1 MKAFLRATFFLL
13 FAFPTSGFSHTL
25 DTAALEDRVFELYE
39 EVRISPLLSRENVDH
54 LLRSHRGQIPRY
66 LEGWLYEIKGDS
78 YYMVS
83 QYDSAIHY
91 FLYARNLMELERD
104 SISLAYN
111 DVYLAEA
118 YNEMGL
124 HEEAAKHFFTARN
137 YCTTVGDTFGLIDI
151 SYGLSLLFYD
161 REEYRPSLKYIQ
173 EAIELAVLSEDSS
186 YFASLYT
193 QLSSVYLQL
202 DNVDTAISLAQSA
215 LKFDAAQGS
224 SKLERA
230 YALGALAEGLN
241 ERGLYNEARLYLD
254 SAMSLATDI
263 NDLYATI
270 YFRTAIARNYWGK
283 GEYDIAWEL
292 IEDVLDDSERLGI
305 KSGLRYALRA
315 AVDLSREEGD
325 YQRALFYSDS
335 LQSFTKE
342 LLNDNFELVLLE
354 SELNEALAESE
365 KLEKERQINDL
376 IIQRNSALLVL
387 ALLAALGAGIAWY
400 FQYRGN
406 RRMRKLNAIL
416 EERNKMI
423 SSQNT
428 QLDEQT
434 RVLTE
439 NQKLLKKSS
448 ADKDKLLTLISHDLR
463 SPLAQV
469 KSVSELILSGAVSEE
484 EMKTFFERINET
496 ADKSLANLTDVLVW
510 ARSQMDKGMTSSSD
524 AVDAREAI
532 DNAYGLVQSNFEGKE
547 IAHHI
552 ECPDPSPQVQCD
564 ESHLGIILRN
574 LLSNSAKFSHRGQE
588 VRTVVKEDGAWVHF
602 VVEDKGVGMTEE
614 VRRKIFEEGRRMSE
628 RGTELES
635 GTGTGLQLVRE
646 FTEANGGKLEIFSR
660 EGKGT
665 SISVSFRKA

>member
-1 MKAFLRATFFLL
+1 MQSFIRATLLFLL
-13 FAFPTSGFSHTL
+13 LFPIQGRSHSI
-25 DTAALEDRVFELYE
+25 DTASLEDRVYELYE
-39 EVRISPLLSRENVDH
+39 EVRVTPLLSRESVDH
-54 LLRSHRGQIPRY
+54 LLHQHKNELPIY
-66 LEGWLYEIKGDS
+66 LEAWLYEIKGDS

-91 FLYARNLMELERD
+91 FLYARHIMEQDRD
-104 SISLAYN
+104 SVSLAYN
-111 DVYLAEA
+111 DIYLAEA

-137 YCTTVGDTFGLIDI
+137 YFVAVGDTFGLIDVG
-151 SYGLSLLFYD
+151 YGLSLLFYD
-161 REEYRPSLKYIQ
+161 REEYRSSLKHIQ
-173 EAIELAVLSEDSS
+173 ESIELARILEDSS
-186 YFASLYT
+186 YFTSLFT

-202 DNVDTAISLAQSA
+202 GNADTATLLARKA
-215 LKFDAAQGS
+215 LEIDAKLET

-230 YALGALAEGLN
+230 YALGSLADALN
-241 ERGLYNEARLYLD
+241 ELGLYHEARLNLD
-254 SAMSLATDI
+254 TAMALSTDI

-270 YFRTAIARNYWGK
+270 YFRTAIARNHWGK
-283 GEYDIAWEL
+283 GEYDVAWEL
-292 IEDVLDDSERLGI
+292 IQDVLDDSERLGI

-325 YQRALFYSDS
+325 FKKALFFSDS
-335 LQSFTKE
+335 LQSFTKD
-342 LLNDNFELVLLE
+342 LLNDNFELVMLE
-354 SELNEALAESE
+354 SELNKALATSE
-365 KLEKERQINDL
+365 QLKREKQINDL
-376 IIQRNSALLVL
+376 VIQRNSALLVL
-387 ALLAALGAGIAWY
+387 ALLAAIGAGIAWY

-406 RRMRKLNAIL
+406 QRMRKLNGIL

-423 SSQNT
+423 SRQNT

-439 NQKLLKKSS
+439 NQKLLKKSN

-469 KSVSELILSGAVSEE
+469 KSVSELILSGAVNEE
-484 EMKTFFERINET
+484 EMKTFFQRINES

-524 AVDAREAI
+524 AVDAKEAI
-532 DNAYGLVQSNFEGKE
+532 ETAYGLVQSNFESKE
-547 IAHHI
+547 IAHQI
-552 ECPDPSPQVQCD
+552 ECANPAPQVQCD

-574 LLSNSAKFSHRGQE
+574 LLSNAAKFSHRGQS
-588 VRTVVKEDGAWVHF
+588 VRTIVKEDGAWVHF

-614 VRRKIFEEGRRMSE
+614 VRKKIFEEGRRTSE

-646 FTEANGGKLEIFSR
+646 FTEANGGRLEIFSR

-665 SISVSFRKA
+665 SISVSFRKL